1 MYIYF
6 NNVDLST
13 DLSTHQCLFM
23 ESQAVS
29 LKPHSNTMKE
39 ALSLFPLYR
48 WEMKALVLNM
58 TGAGFTRL
66 LWVAASAWPKGHEE
80 ASVIMLW
87 T

>member
-48 WEMKALVLNM
+48 WEMKALVLNN
-58 TGAGFTRL
+58 L
-66 LWVAASAWPKGHEE
+66 SKQIVAHSAEIQIKIHLTPK
-80 ASVIMLW
+80 SF
-87 T
+87 